1 MESTPLKPT
10 PRPPAATPATLQSVL
25 DRLAGERA
33 LSDSRKRDL
42 RSAILSFAKLKGQPP
57 AAIPLDLSDIRRTLE
72 SMVPAG
78 AQISAKRWSNLRSDL
93 ARAIEASGL
102 RPILKTRGLRP
113 DEAWTRIL
121 MRADKRI
128 RHRLSRFARWA
139 SLQRIAP
146 EDVEDSTIVRFL
158 AELD

>member
-1 MESTPLKPT
+1 MKKSHLYNDPIPEYHPLAAQVRPGPAGSMESTPLKPT

-25 DRLAGERA
+25 GRHAGERA

-78 AQISAKRWSNLRSDL
+78 AQISAKRWSNLR
-93 ARAIEASGL
+93 
-102 RPILKTRGLRP
+102 
-113 DEAWTRIL
+113 
-121 MRADKRI
+121 
-128 RHRLSRFARWA
+128 
-139 SLQRIAP
+139 
-146 EDVEDSTIVRFL
+146 
-158 AELD
+158 